1 MTQGELKGKI
11 GDRFK
16 AVRFRTYVL
25 TAIIVTVLVF
35 YYMVNVATR
44 ASIAWI
50 DFILICIVQI
60 LAHFIYY
67 PDGKIYGQKD
77 EVFVANRTAY
87 NTKAKQVNT
96 EDKHES
102 LREFCEWEYNERKRQ
117 YVLTQ
122 CGYIGISERELEAL
136 KKKDKQELKHIE
148 EFKWT
153 EKVGDQ
159 EIEKVVK
166 FSRSKRKL
174 LYDLIYKPIPVEK
187 NNDSTIMT
195 AVENNKSRKIT
206 DESKPYDRN
215 QHIKRLLWT
224 GLISAVMAYVIY
236 TVRDNFGI
244 AEFVQILLCVF
255 SLVATAVTSY
265 TSGEQSTRVYKST
278 FYLELANFLEEFLEW
293 EKKHRASTT
302 PIVEIKAQDQYG
314 ARLANALTQTNELKE

>member
-1 MTQGELKGKI
+1 MAQGELKGKI

-25 TAIIVTVLVF
+25 TVIIVTVLVF

-50 DFILICIVQI
+50 DFILLCIVQL

-77 EVFVANRTAY
+77 EVFIANRTAY
-87 NTKAKQVNT
+87 NERAKQVNT

-102 LREFCEWEYNERKRQ
+102 LREFCEWEYKERKRQ
-117 YVLTQ
+117 YILTE

-136 KKKDKQELKHIE
+136 KKKDKKELKHIE

-159 EIEKVVK
+159 DVEKIVK

-195 AVENNKSRKIT
+195 AVENNKSKKIT
-206 DESKPYDRN
+206 DESKPYDRRA
-215 QHIKRLLWT
+215 HIRKFLWT
-224 GLISAVMAYVIY
+224 LLIGAVMAYVIY
-236 TVRDNFGI
+236 TVRDNFGL

-302 PIVEIKAQDQYG
+302 PIVEIKSQDQNG
-314 ARLANALTQTNELKE
+314 ARLANVLTQTNELKE